1 MLKPWELEEGGY
13 IKITFTYPL
22 VGAITNNERNFS
34 VIWNEYDMVPEG
46 ILFTKNVH
54 PLSVYIGNTE
64 FELILGMS
72 AADRFRNVVGEV
84 TVYYDGGGSL
94 AGENG
99 PVERFYASFNPHD
112 LICKP
117 NQNDA
122 EHIEIVSILAEG
134 ELITISY
141 IDNYARGEHLEVS
154 DVTANGIL
162 TRIYYSDNS
171 AKPEHL
177 EVVNITAI
185 GDLINIKDL

>member
-46 ILFTKNVH
+46 TLFTKNVH

-122 EHIEIVSILAEG
+122 EHIEIVNVIADGTLF
-134 ELITISY
+134 TIGHM
-141 IDNYARGEHLEVS
+141 DNYAKGEHLEIE
-154 DVTANGIL
+154 DVNMNGTLIQ
-162 TRIYYSDNS
+162 IFYSEGYS
-171 AKPEHL
+171 RPEHL
-177 EVVNITAI
+177 DIVGISVAGVLTHI
-185 GDLINIKDL
+185 GDL